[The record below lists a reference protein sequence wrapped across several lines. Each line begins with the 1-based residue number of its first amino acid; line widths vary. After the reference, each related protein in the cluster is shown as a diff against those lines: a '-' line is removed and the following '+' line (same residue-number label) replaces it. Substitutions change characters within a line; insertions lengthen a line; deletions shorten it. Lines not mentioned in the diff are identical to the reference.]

1 MDNIASGAVGQREAW
16 VRRLLPRRFN
26 IQLLLLSAI
35 LILANLA
42 GVMSYIVSEFVGIRR
57 ADTQAQIHAVAQN
70 LALGAAPLILTRDY
84 GSIEQLLESAADY
97 PGVRSLTLV
106 DRQHRILGR
115 VLRAPGG
122 TARAVYGEGVL
133 TPPQGG
139 GSRAAWIYAPDN
151 FGPGLPKDLRAASL
165 VLWHPIDRGKLG
177 WLRMEVSTTD
187 IPAQATRL
195 IVNSGLFLRLFVV
208 LDTALLYAL
217 IRPTLNALV
226 RATRFVQGLGDV
238 SGQQMRVSTAN
249 VEIETLGRTLNR
261 TSARLQ
267 AQEDALKASQIQIA
281 AVVENLADGI
291 ITIDAN
297 GTVLMVNSA
306 LCRLLGYAR
315 EELVGGNVSSLM
327 PEPYRTAHDGYLDRY
342 LETGQ
347 ARIIGF
353 GREVTAQHRDG
364 SIVPVQLAVNQYR
377 IGEQRYFVG
386 VMHDLRGHKRLI
398 GELQQARDAALEA
411 SRAKSDFLA
420 AMSHEIR
427 TPLNGVIGMLD
438 LLRQTSL
445 DGQQAKMAEIIHDS
459 AHTLLNIINDILDLS
474 KIEAG
479 KLEFA
484 PEPFCVED
492 MVEAVCMLEQP
503 VAMKKGVE
511 LTLFVD
517 PRIPRLA
524 SGDALR
530 IRQVLT
536 NLVNNAIKFSS
547 GLERAAQVALR
558 IQLMMEEDGRVWV
571 ECIVRDN
578 GIGMSAATQNKL
590 FQPFEQA
597 DANTTKRY
605 GGTGLGLAICHRLTS
620 MMGGRIS
627 VISAPDRGSAFT
639 VILPLGKLEQA
650 PEPPSPVAGLSC
662 LVIGPQAGMAADI
675 ALHLQQAG
683 ADVLRAPDL
692 DALRAFPKPLPALWV
707 WVLEFTGVP
716 DLANMRDAA
725 HQIHGA
731 DLNFLLVQH
740 LSINRGRRLKP
751 RRLAHDV
758 VQVDG
763 NLLTRRR
770 ILEAVAVAAGR
781 AVAEELPTIQ
791 AQRGRAVQAP
801 SREEAQRQG
810 RLILVAEDN
819 EVNQLV
825 IRSQLEIIGL
835 AADLVPN
842 GQLALERWASG
853 QYGLVLS
860 DLHMPVMDCY
870 QFAAAVR
877 EQEARRILART
888 PIVALSAAAQ
898 RGEAERCR
906 AAGIDDYLSKPVSI
920 ERLKETLEKWLPP
933 VQSETQVRSGE
944 PAQGGSRAANV
955 HLDLDVL
962 KALVGDDADL
972 IATLLQEFRLR
983 SVPTADALVSG
994 FAEGRLEDVGFHAH
1008 KLKSSARSV
1017 GALALGEACRQLEA
1031 AGKSGDR
1038 EKAAALLPGFEDELD
1053 AVLEAVDRCMA
1064 DLAMKGKEGNT
1075 R

>member
-1 MDNIASGAVGQREAW
+1 MDNIASGTVPQREARS
-16 VRRLLPRRFN
+16 RRLLPRRFN
-26 IQLLLLSAI
+26 IQLLLLSAF

-42 GVMSYIVSEFVGIRR
+42 GVMSYIVSEFIGFRR
-57 ADTQAQIHAVAQN
+57 ADTQAQIHAVAEN

-106 DRQHRILGR
+106 DRHHRILSQ
-115 VLRAPGG
+115 VLREPGAS
-122 TARAVYGEGVL
+122 ARAVYGEGVL
-133 TPPQGG
+133 APPQGG
-139 GSRAAWIYAPDN
+139 GSHTAWIYEPGG
-151 FGPGLPKDLRAASL
+151 FGSGLLKDLRAKSL
-165 VLWHPIDRGKLG
+165 VLWHPIEHGELG
-177 WLRMEVSTTD
+177 WLRVDVSTTD

-195 IVNSGLFLRLFVV
+195 IANSSLFLLLFIA
-208 LDTALLYAL
+208 LDTVLLYAL
-217 IRPTLNALV
+217 IRPTLKALV

-238 SGQQMRVSTAN
+238 SGQQMPVSAAN
-249 VEIETLGRTLNR
+249 IEIETLGHTLNR

-281 AVVENLADGI
+281 AVVQNLADGI
-291 ITIDAN
+291 VTIDAR
-297 GTVLMVNSA
+297 GTILMVNSA

-315 EELVGGNVSSLM
+315 EELVGTNVSILM
-327 PEPYRTAHDGYLDRY
+327 PDPYRAAHDGYLDRY
-342 LETGQ
+342 LETGR
-347 ARIIGF
+347 ARIIGL
-353 GREVTAQHRDG
+353 GREVTARHRDG
-364 SIVPVQLAVNQYR
+364 SIVPVQLAVNEYK
-377 IGEQRYFVG
+377 IGAQRYFVG
-386 VMHDLRGHKRLI
+386 AMHDLRDHKRLI

-445 DGQQAKMAEIIHDS
+445 DEQQSKMAEIIHDS

-547 GLERAAQVALR
+547 GLERAARVALR
-558 IQLMMEEDGRVWV
+558 TQMMMEDDGRIWV
-571 ECIVRDN
+571 EFIVRDN

-590 FQPFEQA
+590 FQAFEQA

-605 GGTGLGLAICHRLTS
+605 GGTGLGLVICRRLTA

-627 VISAPDRGSAFT
+627 VISTPDQGSAFT
-639 VILPLGKLEQA
+639 VILPLGKLEQV
-650 PEPPSPVAGLSC
+650 PEPPSSVAGLSC
-662 LVIGPQAGMAADI
+662 VVIGPQAGVAADI
-675 ALHLQQAG
+675 ALHLQHAG

-692 DALRAFPKPLPALWV
+692 DALRALPEPLPTLWV

-716 DLANMRDAA
+716 DVVNLRHAA
-725 HQIHGA
+725 RRVHGV
-731 DLNFLLVQH
+731 DPSLLLVQH
-740 LSINRGRRLKP
+740 LSVNRGRRLKP

-758 VQVDG
+758 VQIDG

-781 AVAEELPTIQ
+781 VVAQELPATPV
-791 AQRGRAVQAP
+791 QRGRAVRAP

-825 IRSQLEIIGL
+825 IRSQLEIIGM

-860 DLHMPVMDCY
+860 DLHMPVMDGY

-877 EQEARRILART
+877 QQEARRILART

-920 ERLKETLEKWLPP
+920 ERLRETLEKWLPP
-933 VQSETQVRSGE
+933 VQSETQAVSGK
-944 PAQGGSRAANV
+944 PVQDGSHVANV
-955 HLDLDVL
+955 HLDLEVL

-972 IATLLQEFRLR
+972 IGALLQEFRLR
-983 SVPTADALVSG
+983 TMPAADALVSAL
-994 FAEGRLEDVGFHAH
+994 AEGRLEDVGFHAH

-1017 GALALGEACRQLEA
+1017 GALALGEACKRLEV

-1038 EKAAALLPGFEDELD
+1038 EMAATLLPEFEDELA
-1053 AVLEAVDRCMA
+1053 AVLEAVDRC
-1064 DLAMKGKEGNT
+1064 LAGLAVKGKEENA